1 MPVKQRQFSPRG
13 TVFVLSLWRMATTT
27 SHKRIPPYP
36 TEKHWLFGSGYL
48 LRTDA
53 IKQIGFFN
61 EKYGDIYSLSLPFNK
76 IIIASHPAYA
86 RQVLTDNN
94 KNYTKSLAYQVVK
107 LLLGNGILTSEGD
120 FWRKQRR
127 LIQPA
132 FHKQKIAALAT
143 MMVQRIQQEADSL
156 DAYAAGNQPVD
167 IAGMMTSL
175 TLDIISRAI
184 FSAGVAKAPL
194 IADLITLLNQYVTDK
209 INQPFR
215 LPASIPTPF
224 NIGERRALETLD
236 NIIYEIIDTRRRE
249 NTPKNDLL
257 SMLLEARDEE
267 TGEAMDNRQLRDEVM
282 TIFIAGNE
290 TTANAMAWTLYL
302 LSQHPQEEQK
312 MMDEIDEKMNSGLQP
327 GYDTMP
333 AFAYVRQVIEESMR
347 LYPPAWVVGRRAI
360 DDDELGDY
368 RVPRGTNVLIP
379 IFFLHRSSLYW
390 EQPERFMPE
399 RFAAD
404 KRSGIDKY
412 VYFPFGAGP
421 RMCIGNNFA
430 MMEMQ
435 LILVLLYRRFR
446 FRLPENFVV
455 APKALVSLRPANG
468 MMMRVEKRQP

>member
-1 MPVKQRQFSPRG
+1 MNK
-13 TVFVLSLWRMATTT
+13 
-27 SHKRIPPYP
+27 KIPPYP

-48 LRTDA
+48 LRGDTL
-53 IKQIGFFN
+53 KQIAFFN

-76 IIIASHPAYA
+76 IIVASHPDYA

-94 KNYTKSLAYQVVK
+94 KNYTKSLAYKVVG

-127 LIQPA
+127 LMQPA

-143 MMVQRIQQEADSL
+143 MMVQRIQQEANSL
-156 DAYAAGNQPVD
+156 DAYAASNKPVD
-167 IAGMMTSL
+167 ISLIMASL

-184 FSAGVAKAPL
+184 FSAGVAKGPL
-194 IADLITLLNQYVTDK
+194 IAELITLLNQYVTDK
-209 INQPFR
+209 INQPLR

-224 NIGERRALETLD
+224 NIRERRALETLD
-236 NIIYEIIDTRRRE
+236 SIIYEIIDARR
-249 NTPKNDLL
+249 NDPTPKNDLL
-257 SMLLEARDEE
+257 SMLLDTRDEE
-267 TGEAMDNRQLRDEVM
+267 TGESMDNKQLRDEVM

-312 MMDEIDEKMNSGLQP
+312 MLDEIDEKLNSGLQP
-327 GYDTMP
+327 GYDTMH
-333 AFAYVRQVIEESMR
+333 AFPYVRQVIEESLR

-360 DDDELGDY
+360 DDDELGNY
-368 RVPRGTNVLIP
+368 RVPKGTNVLVP
-379 IFFLHRSSLYW
+379 IFYLHRSELFW
-390 EQPERFMPE
+390 QEPQKFLPE
-399 RFAAD
+399 RFAPD
-404 KRSGIDKY
+404 KRSAIDKY

-430 MMEMQ
+430 LMEMQ

-446 FRLPENFVV
+446 FRLQNNFVV
-455 APKALVSLRPANG
+455 EPRALVSLRPKNG
-468 MMMRVEKRQP
+468 MMMRVERR